1 MTHHKY
7 KPNILINMKINRRP
21 VSHVLTTACAALTC
35 GIASILT
42 TSCSSD
48 STTSDKTPVINLAAN
63 HDTETSA
70 PLKVADFNYT
80 QLSSDS
86 TAAFFSK
93 AKILDVVGDTVV
105 LFEDNFQTSRLV
117 MFNLNDGKYLGEI
130 NHMGQ
135 GPGEYR
141 RIFSAFID
149 RKNQSVIVPDFD
161 RPVVNRYSL
170 TDGSLISTTERE
182 PIMMQIEP
190 TGSAETCINVAVPGP
205 EGLNIRQY
213 DGNFAPTDSIDLP
226 GFSGGN
232 FSILWANAGEQGIF
246 MVADTLYA
254 VAPSTLQPIA
264 VLSRGEYT
272 ITPETDQEIMM
283 RIMSS
288 GESELEILKPY
299 MLVRDIQM
307 TGGKLLATTMHN
319 GVKNSDIYDLSDGR
333 LIYRNRYEELQKP
346 SSLTVQ
352 SPDNRTIITDQ
363 LFGKDG
369 VWYGIVSEE
378 NTDAS
383 SDATP
388 GSTNCAIVSFK
399 L

>member
-1 MTHHKY
+1 
-7 KPNILINMKINRRP
+7 MKINRLP
-21 VSHVLTTACAALTC
+21 ACPTLTAACAALTC
-35 GIASILT
+35 GIASVLA
-42 TSCSSD
+42 TSCSTDGAASYE
-48 STTSDKTPVINLAAN
+48 TPVINLAAN
-63 HDTETSA
+63 RNTETST
-70 PLKVADFNYT
+70 PLKVADLNYT

-93 AKILDVVGDTVV
+93 AKILDIVGDTAV
-105 LFEDNFQTSRLV
+105 LLEDNFQTSRLL

-141 RIFSAFID
+141 RIFSAFVD
-149 RKNQSVIVPDFD
+149 RKNKSVVVPDFD

-190 TGSAETCINVAVPGP
+190 TGSAETCINVAVPGSD
-205 EGLNIRQY
+205 GLTIRQY
-213 DGNFAPTDSIDLP
+213 NGNFAPTDSIDLP
-226 GFSGGN
+226 GFNGGN
-232 FSILWANAGEQGIF
+232 FSTLWANAGDQGIL

-254 VAPSTLQPIA
+254 VAPSSLQPVA

-346 SSLTVQ
+346 SSVTVQ
-352 SPDNRTIITDQ
+352 SPDNHTIIADQ

-378 NTDAS
+378 NTEASADA
-383 SDATP
+383 AP